1 MFKLPS
7 LLPKQ
12 DRFSGLLEQLSQ
24 EAHLCARQL
33 KTYVESRDQAESAAA
48 AAAAITAGK
57 ARSKALA
64 MDVTQEL
71 CRSFIT
77 PFDRE
82 DIQDFSAA
90 LYKIPKVIEKIK
102 DRIELHGLARD
113 HGDLA
118 AQIGVIVQEAEA
130 MNAMVHALVN
140 KRDARQIQDKIAL
153 MHTLEQRGDDILSDL
168 LGKLFNE
175 AQDARELILR
185 KDIYDMLEKVID
197 RYRDAAAVA
206 LQIVLKHS

>member
-12 DRFSGLLEQLSQ
+12 DRFSGLLEKLSQ
-24 EAHLCARQL
+24 EAYLCARDL
-33 KTYVESRDQAESAAA
+33 KIYVESNDPAEAIRAAE
-48 AAAAITAGK
+48 AITLGK
-57 ARSKALA
+57 GRSKALA

-102 DRIELHGLARD
+102 DRIELHGLAKD

-118 AQIGVIVQEAEA
+118 AQIDVIIQEAEA
-130 MNAMVHALVN
+130 MNDMVHALVN

-153 MHTLEQRGDDILSDL
+153 MHALEQRGDEILSEL
-168 LGKLFNE
+168 LGKLFRESQN
-175 AQDARELILR
+175 ARELILR